1 VTSVEALLDRLE
13 ALHARTEETPLF
25 NPVFQ
30 LSLDLSR
37 EIEGGALTLDACEAL
52 IADLECRALES
63 RAAHLHALVE
73 PVEPEA
79 NLAAIEACAGED
91 DFAAFR
97 ARWERPQLHAVF
109 TAHPTFL
116 LSPDEAAA
124 VAATASSGEGSAC
137 IALAERPAITLAH
150 EHGQAMRAIAHAQDA
165 RDRIVARL
173 LATARERWPEEW
185 LEFAPLPFRFA
196 TWVGYDMD
204 GRTDIAWHDSIGFRL
219 AEKAERMKRLIG
231 SLEALDPHHP
241 LLEELRA
248 AADYAAERAADFA
261 ADLSEPAALSA
272 AANRLTADDPRKC
285 LSLAPF
291 IERLEAEA
299 RDLSFETAPQPT
311 ASAPPRDER
320 HPSSSVRPE
329 EGLSPKGAKARLEG
343 PERAVALRTLAA
355 AMRADGLGMGWV
367 HFRVNAKQLHNAIRR
382 RIDPAGELDLA
393 SKGAVV
399 HLRRAIAE
407 VAPLRSNF
415 AALAIESST
424 AIRQFL
430 AMAQIVQHI
439 DADAPLRM
447 LVAECE
453 QPATVLAALY
463 FARLFGIDDKVDISP
478 LFETESALEHGG
490 RFLDELLAE
499 EDYRAYVRKRGRVA
513 IQTGFSDAGRFV
525 GQIPA
530 SLAIERL
537 QGRLAEAMKATNLT
551 DVTALIFDTHGESMG
566 RGAHPCGMRDRLEWA
581 LSPWA
586 RRRFARA
593 EIRLEPEV
601 SFQGG
606 DGYLWFATPELA
618 LATLTRIAE
627 LHPAETDPDAPT
639 DPFYRRTDLSLDY
652 YRAIRDH
659 QHAHLESRTYSR
671 AVTAFGLGLLNPTGS
686 RVSRRQSDLSAE
698 REMSLRQIRAIPH
711 NAILQQLGYPVNVI
725 SGAGSAAE
733 GNYDE
738 LAVLLAESARGRQI
752 VRLLR
757 AADALAS
764 VKTVAAWGELF
775 NSAYWASR
783 PYRGT
788 EGRLAGPCEALAEYL
803 VKDDRVGVFR
813 RLASRL
819 RVDALKLGRLLA
831 LIPDERPR
839 ADREARRRVIGLL
852 QALRLALLQHMF
864 LNAVSIPAFSRAND
878 VSREDVLEMV
888 FTLRIEEALAQ
899 LRRAYPTEF
908 PRIADFSLEEPSDY
922 PDRDEE
928 GYGKLRRELIDP
940 IERSYALTLRV
951 SRAVANLFGAHG

>member
-1 VTSVEALLDRLE
+1 MNSVEALLDRLE

-37 EIEGGALTLDACEAL
+37 EIESGALSLDQCEAL

-63 RAAHLHALVE
+63 RAAHLRALVE

-79 NLAAIEACAGED
+79 NLDALAACAAQD

-97 ARWERPQLHAVF
+97 ACWESPQLHAVF

-116 LSPDEAAA
+116 LAPEEAAA
-124 VAATASSGEGSAC
+124 VAAKASGGGGSAC
-137 IALAERPAITLAH
+137 AAPPVRPAITLAY
-150 EHGQAMRAIAHAQDA
+150 EHGEAMRAIANAQDA
-165 RDRIVARL
+165 RDRIVGRL
-173 LATARERWPEEW
+173 LETARERWPGEW
-185 LEFAPLPFRFA
+185 HGFTPLPFRFA

-219 AEKAERMKRLIG
+219 SEKAQRLERYVA
-231 SLEALDPHHP
+231 SLEAIDEDHP
-241 LLEELRA
+241 LLGDLRG

-261 ADLSEPAALSA
+261 ADLSDPAALSD
-272 AANRLTADDPRKC
+272 AANRLTQDDPHKC
-285 LSLAPF
+285 LSLVPWIDQFETEA
-291 IERLEAEA
+291 REAEG
-299 RDLSFETAPQPT
+299 T
-311 ASAPPRDER
+311 
-320 HPSSSVRPE
+320 
-329 EGLSPKGAKARLEG
+329 G
-343 PERAVALRTLAA
+343 AVALKTLAG

-393 SKGAVV
+393 SKGAIV
-399 HLRRAIAE
+399 HLRRAIGE
-407 VAPLRSNF
+407 ITPLRSNF

-430 AMAQIVQHI
+430 AMAQILAHI
-439 DADAPLRM
+439 DRDAPVRM

-453 QPATVLAALY
+453 HPATVLAALY
-463 FARLFGIDDKVDISP
+463 FARLFGIEDKVDISP

-499 EDYRAYVRKRGRVA
+499 EDYCAYVRQRGRVA

-537 QGRLAEAMKATNLT
+537 QGRLAEAMTANGLT
-551 DVTALIFDTHGESMG
+551 DVSALIFDTHGESMG

-593 EIRLEPEV
+593 GIRLEPEV

-627 LHPAETDPDAPT
+627 LHPAQTDASVPA

-659 QHAHLESRTYSR
+659 QHAHLESGTYSR
-671 AVTAFGLGLLNPTGS
+671 AVNAFGLGLLNPTGS
-686 RVSRRQSDLSAE
+686 RVSRRQSDLSAD

-725 SGAGSAAE
+725 AGAGSAAE

-738 LAVLLAESARGRQI
+738 LAALLTESERGRQI

-788 EGRLAGPCEALAEYL
+788 ESRLERPCEALAEYL

-831 LIPDERPR
+831 LIPDERPQPG
-839 ADREARRRVIGLL
+839 REDTRRVIGVL

-864 LNAVSIPAFSRAND
+864 LSAVAIPAFSRAND

-888 FTLRIEEALAQ
+888 FTLRIEEALDQ

-908 PRIADFSLEEPSDY
+908 PRIADFSVAEPSDY
-922 PDRDEE
+922 PDIGEE

-940 IERSYALTLRV
+940 IERCHALTLRI